1 MSFGKFFFVLFFIS
15 FLRLFWSFKK
25 SEKYSVQESAEALK
39 VKVFCYTFKD
49 SLHKPINNAIQ
60 LSLYSLMSK
69 HGDFKM
75 ALIGE
80 KSMPY
85 WALKVKFIHIQLF
98 KISGRSKV
106 KKECLSRVK
115 KLKVERSKRN
125 KRKKLLKIHFQYFML
140 ENWAATQR
148 RKERNVWE
156 VPKWKREMNQIR
168 YWLLIMNSILLLL
181 LFFHLHFTISVKWKS
196 SSCAFEEMKW

>member
-1 MSFGKFFFVLFFIS
+1 
-15 FLRLFWSFKK
+15 
-25 SEKYSVQESAEALK
+25 
-39 VKVFCYTFKD
+39 
-49 SLHKPINNAIQ
+49 
-60 LSLYSLMSK
+60 MSK

-75 ALIGE
+75 ALIRE

-85 WALKVKFIHIQLF
+85 WALEVKFIHFQLY
-98 KISGRSKV
+98 KISRRSKV
-106 KKECLSRVK
+106 KNEPPKKCLSRVK
-115 KLKVERSKRN
+115 KLKVERT

-140 ENWAATQR
+140 QNWAATQK

-156 VPKWKREMNQIR
+156 VPKWKRERGREMNQIR

-181 LFFHLHFTISVKWKS
+181 LFFHLYFSISVKWKN